1 MLLLL
6 FSSEVMI
13 WNIMGSNT
21 RFSWNKVRTALL
33 LLLGGAKFL
42 KVENMHSLIYFIVG
56 KKADCL
62 SSVLLSHIWGFK
74 VVLI

>member
-13 WNIMGSNT
+13 WNIMRSNS
-21 RFSWNKVRTALL
+21 RFTSDKVCTTLL
-33 LLLGGAKFL
+33 LLLGGANFL
-42 KVENMHSLIYFIVG
+42 KVEDMHSLIYFIVG